1 MSELSAI
8 TLESVSRFEK
18 GVTSPL
24 LKSITADLK
33 KGRLIAVVGADG
45 AGKTTLMRVM
55 AGLLKP
61 QEGVVK
67 LFGEKLYSSELSRLQ
82 TLCGYMPQ
90 QFGLYTDLSVQENL
104 TLYADLFG
112 LNESERKKRFSELL
126 AITGLTNFTA
136 RPAGKLS
143 GGMKQKL
150 GLACAL

>member
-33 KGRLIAVVGADG
+33 KGQLIAVVGADG

-61 QEGVVK
+61 QGGLSNYLARSFIQK
-67 LFGEKLYSSELSRLQ
+67 SCRACKRYAATCPSSLVFIL
-82 TLCGYMPQ
+82 
-90 QFGLYTDLSVQENL
+90 
-104 TLYADLFG
+104 
-112 LNESERKKRFSELL
+112 
-126 AITGLTNFTA
+126 I
-136 RPAGKLS
+136 
-143 GGMKQKL
+143 
-150 GLACAL
+150 